1 MMCAPQTS
9 SASLDR
15 RPLVP
20 VYATCNIS
28 GGHLNPAV
36 TFANC
41 LTGHMSWS
49 RGGTYV
55 TAQILGGIFGALIE
69 VQHISFPCNPGYWSC
84 CPDYCNA
91 DSRCGCAHVTG
102 YIWRRVG

>member
-1 MMCAPQTS
+1 M
-9 SASLDR
+9 L
-15 RPLVP
+15 
-20 VYATCNIS
+20 VYATCNVS

-69 VQHISFPCNPGYWSC
+69 VQQRSHSTRITTVLM
-84 CPDYCNA
+84 
-91 DSRCGCAHVTG
+91 SR
-102 YIWRRVG
+102 